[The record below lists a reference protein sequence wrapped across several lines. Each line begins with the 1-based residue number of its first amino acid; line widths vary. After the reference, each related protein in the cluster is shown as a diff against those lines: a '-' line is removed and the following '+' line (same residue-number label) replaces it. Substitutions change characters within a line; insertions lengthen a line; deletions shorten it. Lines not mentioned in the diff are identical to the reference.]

1 MEVLVAASE
10 DLILWALNNQILVIS
25 VSLPL
30 FIVCTLLIAWA
41 DSPKPKRNELSE
53 IEAYRQKREG
63 RG

>member
-30 FIVCTLLIAWA
+30 FIVSTLLIAWV
-41 DSPKPKRNELSE
+41 DSPKPKRKVISE
-53 IEAYRQKREG
+53 IEAYRQKKEG
-63 RG
+63 MG